1 MMRPQDILVISKI
14 IVAGETDWK
23 QTDLAEA
30 LLMSQSE
37 ISASLRRSDRAHLLN
52 KQEKILYPRNVLDF
66 MVYGFSYVFP
76 VELGPVG
83 KGVPT
88 ALSHPLFLESFP
100 VPSIPFVWAAKV
112 GDTLGQSIAPLHPRQ
127 AEAALKDEGLY
138 QLLACLDVIRMGN
151 AREKQVA
158 MLTIE
163 SLMQT
168 YEQQVSLV
176 YQ

>member
-1 MMRPQDILVISKI
+1 MMRPHDILVISKI

-23 QTDLAEA
+23 QTDLAEG

-52 KQEKILYPRNVLDF
+52 KREKILYPQNVLDF
-66 MVYGFSYVFP
+66 MVHGFPYVFP
-76 VELGPVG
+76 VEIGPVS

-100 VPSIPFVWAAKV
+100 LPAIPFVWASKA
-112 GDTLGQSIAPLHPRQ
+112 GDILGQSITPLHPRQ

-138 QLLACLDVIRMGN
+138 QLLACLDVIRMGK

-163 SLMQT
+163 SLIQS